1 MPNGFAYLVLFSW
14 PLVAVVLFRVLP
26 IPKAIAWT
34 IVGGYLLLPERAGF
48 DFPLLPPIDKV
59 LIPSVSAAVM
69 TWITLRDPR
78 VPRPAPLGSGGRWL
92 FRVLLGL
99 LLVTP
104 FVTVLTNSDPVIAGP
119 LYIPGLRFYDAFSML
134 NGTLVMLIP
143 FLLARRFLATEEDH
157 AELLKVLA
165 LAGLAYSLP
174 ALFEVRMSPQL
185 SNWIYGFF
193 PHSFLQHMR
202 GGGFRP
208 LVFLPH
214 GLWLGIFFAMTILAV
229 AAFWRLRRGHPG
241 ALGWGIALL
250 WLLGTLV
257 LAKSL
262 GALLITLALLPVVL
276 VLRPRAQL
284 FVAAL
289 VAGVVLL
296 YPVLRSNSLVPVT
309 TILAQA
315 ERISPER
322 AQSFAFRLDNETI
335 LLERAAQKS
344 LAGWGSW
351 GRPRV
356 YDENGRDLSV
366 TDGAWV
372 IVIGSD
378 GWLGYVGQF
387 GFLALPLILLWRRS
401 RQLHPGFA
409 SSGLALGL
417 SANLIDLLSNA
428 GLTPLTWLLAG
439 AMMGRLGVVPAFE
452 AWEAKTDPAG
462 PARQNLRERRS
473 ALSRL
478 RIVRD
483 LQARR

>member
-14 PLVAVVLFRVLP
+14 PLVTVVLFRVLP

-34 IVGGYLLLPERAGF
+34 IVGGYLVLPERAGF

-59 LIPSVSAAVM
+59 LIPAVSAALM

-78 VPRPAPLGSGGRWL
+78 TPRPAPLGPGGRWL

-134 NGTLVMLIP
+134 NGILVMLIP

-185 SNWIYGFF
+185 NTWIYGFF

-208 LVFLPH
+208 VVFLPH
-214 GLWLGIFFAMTILAV
+214 GLWLAIFFAMTILA
-229 AAFWRLRRGHPG
+229 AAALWRLRRGTAG
-241 ALGWGIALL
+241 VLGWLLALL

-257 LAKSL
+257 LSRSL
-262 GALLITLALLPVVL
+262 GALLIVLVLLPVVL
-276 VLRPRAQL
+276 ILRPRAQL
-284 FVAAL
+284 L
-289 VAGVVLL
+289 VATLIAGMVLL
-296 YPVLRSNSLVPVT
+296 YPVLRSANVVPVT
-309 TILAQA
+309 ALLAQV

-322 AQSFAFRLDNETI
+322 ASSFAFRLENEAI
-335 LLERAAQKS
+335 LLERAAEKP

-356 YDENGRDLSV
+356 YDENGRDMSV

-372 IVIGSD
+372 IVLGGD
-378 GWLGYVGQF
+378 GWFGYVGRF
-387 GFLALPLILLWRRS
+387 GLLALPLILFWTRGRR
-401 RQLHPGFA
+401 LHPGFA
-409 SSGLALGL
+409 SSGLVLVLA
-417 SANLIDLLSNA
+417 ANLTDLLPNA
-428 GLTPLTWLLAG
+428 GLSPLTWLLAG
-439 AMMGRLGVVPAFE
+439 AVMGRLGAVPSSE
-452 AWEAKTDPAG
+452 AAQAPGTVSKSGRLSAIR
-462 PARQNLRERRS
+462 RQPRS
-473 ALSRL
+473 GL
-478 RIVRD
+478 RI
-483 LQARR
+483 ARAALRTRH